1 VDTSL
6 EPKLSEVSDASNPAL
21 LSHFTL
27 EALETLICEDT
38 NAEPQTLLEYVVPLD
53 DEAMAS
59 ILFVRVRQC
68 TSDFVGLAVRVAE
81 SAYSSLRN
89 SPVRFVETLEGFVN
103 NIADHL
109 VVWSRSISSDF
120 SESCNEHSRM

>member
-1 VDTSL
+1 MLV
-6 EPKLSEVSDASNPAL
+6 
-21 LSHFTL
+21 
-27 EALETLICEDT
+27 
-38 NAEPQTLLEYVVPLD
+38 EYVVLLD

-59 ILFVRVRQC
+59 ILFARVRQC
-68 TSDFVGLAVRVAE
+68 ISDFVGLAVRVAE
-81 SAYSSLRN
+81 SAYISLRN
-89 SPVRFVETLEGFVN
+89 SRFDLLKRSKVLN